1 MHYGWRAGPA
11 GWKRKTDPSILLA
24 SLSLL
29 NHHQCKQNNLGFIGV
44 PARCLYKECSPGL
57 VFVYLLFAYW
67 LRSSV
72 VSVLSSL
79 ITGSLALPSILLL
92 SFFLACV
99 ESPLACYVVR
109 HRWLWHYTTAKCC
122 RLLKFQRS

>member
-1 MHYGWRAGPA
+1 MKWFFGLR
-11 GWKRKTDPSILLA
+11 PSICP
-24 SLSLL
+24 SHWPVERGEKIS
-29 NHHQCKQNNLGFIGV
+29 H
-44 PARCLYKECSPGL
+44 RRLYKPPLPALETL
-57 VFVYLLFAYW
+57 YLLFAYW

-92 SFFLACV
+92 SFFLAFV
-99 ESPLACYVVR
+99 ESPLACYVIR

-122 RLLKFQRS
+122 RLLNFSKIVIFEVFRSSEIFPSPSSG